1 MSEQSGIKPS
11 QSFNYQQAMD
21 DEIDLRQLYGILLDG
36 RYIIA
41 ATVALA
47 AIIALIYVFLATPI
61 YKANGIIQVEDNAPG
76 VPGLDDMA
84 EIFATESSSA
94 TELHVIKS
102 RLVLGRVVDE
112 LDLTVSAEPNYLP
125 IIGEVMARGTA
136 TYNLDEPATVFS
148 SYASGG
154 EKLTIA
160 ELSLPSY
167 MTNQLILVAEGGK
180 NYSLWFD
187 GQTLIEAKV
196 GVLAASKDG
205 NIELNISELV
215 ANKGTEFTIEKEG
228 RLSTILRF
236 TGAN

>member
-1 MSEQSGIKPS
+1 MSEQSGINPS
-11 QSFNYQQAMD
+11 QSFHHQQAMD
-21 DEIDLRQLYGILLDG
+21 DEIDLRHLYGMLLDG

-41 ATVALA
+41 AAVALA

-112 LDLTVSAEPNYLP
+112 LDLTASATPNYLP
-125 IIGEVMARGTA
+125 IIGEVMARGTSA
-136 TYNLDEPATVFS
+136 YDLEEPASVFT

-160 ELSLPSY
+160 EFSLPNY
-167 MTNQLILVAEGGK
+167 LINQPLTLVAEGGQ
-180 NYSLWFD
+180 NYSLWLD
-187 GQTLIEAKV
+187 GQH
-196 GVLAASKDG
+196 
-205 NIELNISELV
+205 
-215 ANKGTEFTIEKEG
+215 
-228 RLSTILRF
+228 
-236 TGAN
+236 